1 MPGTERQA
9 PGASILNRAQTILV
23 VGTSQQRRAATIA
36 LLAQAGHATREL
48 DAIADVLPLVE
59 AERPALVVLD
69 MGSSNSGSPDL
80 GSSGAIADGEAAEL
94 IRAVKRSLAD
104 TFVLQIAAGPMEGA
118 SEGLVDAFLLDPIDP
133 RELLVLVRSLLRLQ
147 QVEVELRHS
156 EERLQL
162 ARDAAGLAVLD
173 WAVPTGALAHSSNL
187 LDLFDRAPPPG
198 GGALTSSALLERLHP
213 EDLPSLL
220 DDFATGSR
228 TSDSFEKEFRILRRN
243 GSVRWIAARGRFF
256 PDAAGEP
263 ERMLA
268 YAFDVTQRKT
278 AEHANAMLAAVVNS
292 STDAILSVDG
302 GGSITSWNAGAEA
315 LFGLSATESVGQPL
329 AAVFSDT
336 PPEERETYRRRIAEG
351 EPHEFETRQ
360 QRRDRPPV
368 DVWVTSA
375 PIRDRGGRIMGA
387 SLFVRDMSAHRQ
399 REDHVRFLMRELTHR
414 SKNLLAVIQA
424 MARQS
429 LAKDIAPEE
438 FVRRF
443 SSRLAGL
450 AGSHD
455 LLSSVQYKGVSLT
468 DLISS
473 QLNHYEDLFGSR
485 IVLNGEDLTV
495 RPEAAQNIGVALHEL
510 STNAAKYGALSN
522 EAGVVTITWALGGDP
537 VLFDLD
543 WRESGGPPVVEPT
556 RRGFGSIVMNRIAGQ
571 AMSGRSGIRFDPDG
585 VHWTLSV
592 PANSAVVPPPPAE

>member
-1 MPGTERQA
+1 M
-9 PGASILNRAQTILV
+9 
-23 VGTSQQRRAATIA
+23 VGTSQRRRDATVA
-36 LLAQAGHATREL
+36 VLAQAGHDVHGHDLRGHDLRGSAG
-48 DAIADVLPLVE
+48 DALARVE
-59 AERPALVVLD
+59 AERPPLVVLD
-69 MGSSNSGSPDL
+69 GEPGD
-80 GSSGAIADGEAAEL
+80 AEAAAL
-94 IRAVKRSLAD
+94 IAAIKARLPD
-104 TFVLQIAAGPMEGA
+104 TFILLIAAAA
-118 SEGLVDAFLLDPIDP
+118 SEDGAAEVDALLLDPIDP
-133 RELLVLVRSLLRLQ
+133 QELTILVRSLLRMQ
-147 QVEVELRHS
+147 QVETELRLS

-162 ARDAAGLAVLD
+162 ARESAGLAMLD
-173 WAVPTGALAHSSNL
+173 WLVPTGGLVHSPNFL
-187 LDLFDRAPPPG
+187 ELFDIPAPPAGQP
-198 GGALTSSALLERLHP
+198 LTAPDVLERLHP
-213 EDLPSLL
+213 DDLAALVG
-220 DDFATGSR
+220 DFSNGARASE
-228 TSDSFEKEFRILRRN
+228 SFEKEFRILRRN

-256 PDAAGEP
+256 PGPAGEP

-268 YAFDVTQRKT
+268 LAFDVTQRKT
-278 AEHANAMLAAVVNS
+278 AEHANATLAAVVNS

-302 GGSITSWNAGAEA
+302 GGNITSWNAGAEA
-315 LFGLSATESVGQPL
+315 LFGLSATQSVGQPL

-336 PPEERETYRRRIAEG
+336 PDDERETYRRRIAQG
-351 EPHEFETRQ
+351 EAHEFETRQ
-360 QRRDRPPV
+360 ERPDGRSV

-375 PIRDRGGRIMGA
+375 PIRDRAGRIMGA

-429 LAKDIAPEE
+429 LAKDIAPDE

-455 LLSSVQYKGVSLT
+455 LLSSVQYKGVSLR
-468 DLISS
+468 DLIAS
-473 QLNHYEDLFGSR
+473 QLSHYEELFGDR
-485 IVLNGEDLTV
+485 ILLRGEDLTV

-522 EAGVVTITWALGGDP
+522 DTGQVTISW
-537 VLFDLD
+537 VLSEGEPAQFDLD
-543 WRESGGPPVVEPT
+543 WQESGGPPVIEPT

-571 AMSGRSGIRFDPDG
+571 AMNGRSSIRFDPAG

-592 PANSAVVPPPPAE
+592 PANAAVSTLPPAE

>member
-1 MPGTERQA
+1 M
-9 PGASILNRAQTILV
+9 
-23 VGTSQQRRAATIA
+23 VGTSQQRRAETIA
-36 LLAQAGHATREL
+36 LLAQAGHVVHECAAPGL
-48 DAIADVLPLVE
+48 AAIADVLPHVE
-59 AERPALVVLD
+59 VERPALVVLD
-69 MGSSNSGSPDL
+69 
-80 GSSGAIADGEAAEL
+80 IASDGGAAEL
-94 IRAVKRSLAD
+94 IRAIKQRSPD
-104 TFVLQIAAGPMEGA
+104 TFVLQIASDAAAGAPPGPDGSPE
-118 SEGLVDAFLLDPIDP
+118 ELVDAFLLDPIEP

-147 QVEVELRHS
+147 QAEVELRHS

-162 ARDAAGLAVLD
+162 ARESAGLAVLD
-173 WAVPTGALAHSSNL
+173 WTIPSGGIVHSPNF
-187 LDLFDRAPPPG
+187 LDLFDLPAPPAG
-198 GGALTSSALLERLHP
+198 EALTPQDVLARLHP
-213 EDLPSLL
+213 DDLATLV
-220 DDFATGSR
+220 DEFAGGSR
-228 TSDSFEKEFRILRRN
+228 TSESFEKEFRILCRN

-256 PDAAGEP
+256 SDAAGEP

-268 YAFDVTQRKT
+268 LAFDVTQRKT
-278 AEHANAMLAAVVNS
+278 AEHSNAMLAAVVNS
-292 STDAILSVDG
+292 SIDAILSVDG
-302 GGSITSWNAGAEA
+302 AGTITSWNAGAEG

-329 AAVFSDT
+329 GAVFSDT
-336 PPEERETYRRRIAEG
+336 SPAERETYRRRIAEG
-351 EPHEFETRQ
+351 EAHEFETRQ
-360 QRRDRPPV
+360 ERRDGRAI

-429 LAKDIAPEE
+429 LTKDIAPDE

-443 SSRLAGL
+443 TSRLAGL

-468 DLISS
+468 GLIGS
-473 QLNHYEDLFGSR
+473 QLNHYEELFGSR
-485 IVLNGEDLTV
+485 IVLNGDDLTV

-522 EAGVVTITWALGGDP
+522 DAGVVAITWGLNGENP
-537 VLFDLD
+537 VLFNLD
-543 WRESGGPPVVEPT
+543 WRESGGPPVSEPT

-571 AMSGRSGIRFDPDG
+571 AMSGRSGTRFDPDG

-592 PANSAVVPPPPAE
+592 PASAAVVLPPPPG